1 MVVAEVLG
9 QNPAKMILVQHDNV
23 VQALTADGL
32 DEALDIRRLPRR
44 ALGKKRKSF
53 GIQVDGVFGMDRV
66 EKKLERPWKL
76 EIIRDQRLT
85 TVVGRAIREIPA
97 NKSFRRQLKQS
108 RSAELVVM
116 STTNGD
122 I

>member
-1 MVVAEVLG
+1 MHSARNVSPLESKWTEFSG
-9 QNPAKMILVQHDNV
+9 WTPAQ
-23 VQALTADGL
+23 
-32 DEALDIRRLPRR
+32 
-44 ALGKKRKSF
+44 
-53 GIQVDGVFGMDRV
+53 RV